1 MTLSRRTFV
10 KVAGVSA
17 ATLAMGGLVACSG
30 GEDKKE
36 APADAPRPDAG
47 PQEEAFMS
55 QGKGEHLTCAVTGKL
70 IKIAPAIIAQQ
81 KGFFAE
87 EECDVEF
94 QTIALADAM
103 AAMSVN
109 RLDIDLFGVVPAC
122 SYVSQGA
129 EIYVFGGTILNGSEM
144 LSTEAFDRELKTA
157 DDFRGLRINCS
168 REETGQMALKNYL
181 QENGLTLGEDVFFE
195 YVDNNT
201 TAMEGLR
208 SDQCDLFITNNAMGY
223 SLGVD
228 GIKVAGIVRDVTGDY
243 PCCRQNC
250 SAEAYTSKY
259 LSLVDFE
266 VAILRGYDFYLN
278 NKDEVIQML
287 CDYSSQEPDYVEA
300 AMYGTDTYRNVMNL
314 SPDPHTKDVKAFYK
328 ALQNIN
334 EIEPDSPYDMEPY
347 AMYGTDTYRNV
358 MNLSPDPH
366 TKDVK
371 AFYKALQNINEIEPD
386 SPYDME
392 PYAVS
397 GIYRKALDILLD
409 REPDNETYKQL
420 DADFSKYND

>member
-10 KVAGVSA
+10 KVVGVSA
-17 ATLAMGGLVACSG
+17 ATLAMGGLAACSG
-30 GEDKKE
+30 GDGKKTDAPGG
-36 APADAPRPDAG
+36 APAQAG

-55 QGKGEHLTCAVTGKL
+55 EGKGEHLVCAVTGKL

-103 AAMSVN
+103 ASMSVN

-129 EIYVFGGTILNGSEM
+129 EIYVFGGTILNGSEI
-144 LSTEAFDRELKTA
+144 LSAASFDRELKTA
-157 DDFRGLRINCS
+157 EDFRGLRINCS

-181 QENGLTLGEDVFFE
+181 QEAGLVLGEDVFFE

-223 SLGVD
+223 SLGTD

-266 VAILRGYDFYLN
+266 VAILRGYDYYLN

-300 AMYGTDTYRNVMNL
+300 AMYGTDAYRNVMNL
-314 SPDPHTKDVKAFYK
+314 SPDPHTKDVKQFYK

-334 EIEPDSPYDMEPY
+334 EID
-347 AMYGTDTYRNV
+347 
-358 MNLSPDPH
+358 
-366 TKDVK
+366 
-371 AFYKALQNINEIEPD
+371 PD

-409 REPDNETYKQL
+409 REPDNETYKKL
-420 DADFSKYND
+420 DAEFAQNND